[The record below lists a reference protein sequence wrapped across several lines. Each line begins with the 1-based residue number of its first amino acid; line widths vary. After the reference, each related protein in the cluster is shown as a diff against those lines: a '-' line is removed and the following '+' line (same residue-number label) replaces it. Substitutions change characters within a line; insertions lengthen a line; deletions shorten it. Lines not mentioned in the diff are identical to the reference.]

1 MFETVN
7 GVKVAQ
13 NKVKYIKKL
22 IETVENTGKM
32 SKVII
37 YGSALTEDCR
47 EDSDVNVVLVG
58 DMEEYSGYQVISDIL
73 DVCMDID
80 IDQDITCLYY
90 KEGSPE
96 IKQYLDKGKVVWSV
110 K

>member
-1 MFETVN
+1 MFGTVN
-7 GVKVAQ
+7 GVKVAK
-13 NKVKYIKKL
+13 NKAEYIKQLTK
-22 IETVENTGKM
+22 TVESTGKM
-32 SKVII
+32 LSVII

-47 EDSDVNVVLVG
+47 DDSDINVVLVG
-58 DMEEYSGYQVISDIL
+58 NMEEYSGYQVVSTIL

-96 IKQYLDKGKVVWSV
+96 IKQYLDKGKVIWSV